1 MAKEDIVF
9 RWIIASVLCITMLP
23 CTTIVAATGGPDA
36 YGYKWNDGTP
46 YHWIEISTTGQE
58 VVFSGTN
65 VSSITPGFGIGS
77 PVVLGHPFTF
87 YGLTY
92 TQLVPAVNGYIS
104 TSPSDGG
111 LDASND
117 CPLPAVPSQGGGA
130 RIMPFHDALMLHSNS
145 AGLYYQYFDTSPHPY
160 ARCGVSVFTWK
171 DVAFTNAPTIP
182 IDFQALLFD
191 SGDILFNI
199 DSGGQVLGLSVTI
212 GLQNHN
218 ATTSITWNC
227 NQPGVISGDRS
238 IVFESPVSTNA
249 GLTNAIANVPSGGK
263 IWMQGADLEGP
274 VTYTINRPM
283 SLMAQIP
290 SLTNLPG
297 QSALTKDVR
306 FVVDGASV
314 LFADFFFRDTAG
326 DTIRV
331 INGGTVKLLDSTI
344 VGSQGNAIEA
354 TTSSRVSVVRSVI
367 EAPAPGSGDLIRLDH
382 STLRLVES
390 VLADSMASGIN
401 ITYETAV
408 PANPQLVL
416 LNSAVLRS
424 EEHGVTASRSRVQ
437 VRSSTISD
445 NLGIGLN
452 VFRTAALVLENSA
465 IVDNLEGI
473 VLTDTTTGVVTRT
486 ILARNMT
493 RDAQTPRDVVI
504 SNSVV
509 TSGGYNLLG
518 STNGSFSA
526 IGDVVAAEP
535 RLTPIGPYG
544 PMIGCRRVRGQIYC
558 HMLLAGSAAIE
569 GGGITN
575 APAGL
580 PLDVRGLPRVANGD
594 NTGAALLDIGPV
606 EAGTFISVNTLVD
619 ENNGIGV
626 GAGTS
631 LREAAASTNGTHVRF
646 TNTLN
651 GGVIALGSLMGL
663 GQGVFVD
670 ASMLTNGI
678 TLSGGRA
685 GPGFWHGVSFTGMT
699 AHVMQNFQV
708 TVLSS
713 CVMANNRSTADSP
726 VQGLLPDSGGAI
738 MNADLLHATD
748 CRFTGNRT
756 DPAVSAARGG
766 VINTEAVIA
775 AGQLESRATTILIG
789 CVFEKNQSLGGG
801 GAITLHPESRRLRV
815 DRCEFDGNFTDG
827 NGGAID
833 ISLNPQYL
841 SRAEIIRSTF
851 SENTAAN
858 NGGAIYSTSSGVG
871 GNALL
876 VRHSTLHG
884 NGAVIGR
891 GGGLQVGIAGA
902 RLDHVTITDNYAENG
917 GGGLWIGTNSH
928 ATVLNTILD
937 NNLVVTSNALAIG
950 NLGVANG
957 GVFTSAGYNMSHAYI
972 AELSHVADLNGAA
985 VDLGPLMNNG
995 GPTRTRSPLLS
1006 SDAID
1011 AGSTIIPGS
1020 DQRGF
1025 TGRVGARTDIGAVEA
1040 PQALIVTTASDEFN
1054 TPSGAALSLR
1064 EAIRDAQPY
1073 QWIRFNTVAMT
1084 TNVINLATG
1093 QNTQLAID
1101 KSLTV
1106 DASDTPRGITVS
1118 GPSAARCLNLADGTN
1133 AVALHGV
1140 SFRNGNAS
1148 LNGGAIRKGSGVSL
1162 YLTRSAIYYNQAAS
1176 GGGMLLLSG
1185 PAYLENVTLAG
1196 NIASVTGG
1204 AIFAQTGASL
1214 DLRHCTIFGNESD
1227 FGAAGVDLDS
1237 GATATLQY
1245 TVLAENILPSTLVSN
1260 LATET
1265 TGSVTS
1271 LGLNFFDDGP
1281 QAWQIA
1287 SDDYGNPLL
1296 GNISDGGGLAWVCPP
1311 LELSPLLDAGLPN
1324 LWSTVTTDAR
1334 GFPRIYG
1341 GKIDIGAMESG
1352 SYDLGGLDSDLDG
1365 MPDDWETLNNLNP
1378 NNNLDAGLDGDSD
1391 GINNLGEYISQTN
1404 PTNSASVLKITSLV
1418 RDQAG
1423 AFVDVTWR
1431 SVPFVN
1437 YSIVH
1442 AATPGTSLMF
1452 HASTSAGSIQ
1462 TSLTYR
1468 ITSPALVNTNQ
1479 LTIGIRVP

>member
-1 MAKEDIVF
+1 LFPFK
-9 RWIIASVLCITMLP
+9 IAD
-23 CTTIVAATGGPDA
+23 AATGGPDA
-36 YGYKWNDGTP
+36 YGYTWNDGTP

-65 VSSITPGFGIGS
+65 VSSITPTFGIGS

-87 YGLTY
+87 YGMTY
-92 TQLVPAVNGYIS
+92 TQLVPAANGYIS
-104 TSPSDGG
+104 SSPTDGG
-111 LDASND
+111 LDNSSD
-117 CPLPAVPSQGGGA
+117 CPLPAVPSHGGGA
-130 RIMPFHDALMLHSNS
+130 RIMPFHDALMLSSNS
-145 AGLYYQYFDTSPHPY
+145 SGLFYQYFDASPHPY

-171 DVAFTNAPTIP
+171 DVAFVGAPTLHF
-182 IDFQALLFD
+182 DFQALLFD

-199 DSGGQVLGLSVTI
+199 DNEGLILGTSVTI

-227 NQPGVISGDRS
+227 HTFGMINSERT
-238 IVFESPVSTNA
+238 IVFETPVSTNA
-249 GLTNAIANVPSGGK
+249 NLTNAILNVPAGGK
-263 IWMQGADLEGP
+263 IRMQGADLEGP

-297 QSALTKDVR
+297 QSALTRDVR

-314 LFADFFFRDTAG
+314 LFADFFFRDTSG

-331 INGGTVKLLDSTI
+331 INGGSVKLIDSTI

-354 TTSSRVSVVRSVI
+354 TASSRVAVVRSVI
-367 EAPAPGSGDLIRLDH
+367 EAPASGSSDLIRLDH
-382 STLRLVES
+382 ATLRLVES
-390 VLADSMASGIN
+390 VVADAQGNGIS
-401 ITYETAV
+401 IVHETALPV
-408 PANPQLVL
+408 NPQLVMI
-416 LNSAVLRS
+416 NSAVLRC
-424 EEHGVTASRSRVQ
+424 EVNGVTASGSRVQ

-445 NLGIGLN
+445 NLKIGLL
-452 VFRTAALVLENSA
+452 VYRDSALAMDQSS
-465 IVDNLEGI
+465 IVDNQLGLMLE
-473 VLTDTTTGVVTRT
+473 DSSTGVVTRS
-486 ILARNMT
+486 ILARNRAHDT
-493 RDAQTPRDVVI
+493 QIPTPVVVTNSTVI
-504 SNSVV
+504 SS
-509 TSGGYNLLG
+509 GYNLLDA
-518 STNGSFSA
+518 TNASFNS
-526 IGDVVAAEP
+526 IGDLMATDP
-535 RLTPIGPYG
+535 RLTPVGPYG
-544 PMIGCRRVRGQIYC
+544 PAIGCRRVRGQIYC
-558 HMLLAGSAAIE
+558 HLPLAGSAAIE
-569 GGGITN
+569 GGGFLS

-580 PLDVRGLPRVANGD
+580 PLDIRGLPRIANGD
-594 NTGAALLDIGPV
+594 NLGAALLDIGPV
-606 EAGTFISVNTLVD
+606 ETGPFVMVTTLVD

-646 TNTLN
+646 TNTLS
-651 GGVIALGSLMGL
+651 GGVINLGSSFGPNM
-663 GQGVFVD
+663 GVFID
-670 ASMLTNGI
+670 ASSLTNGI
-678 TLSGGRA
+678 TLSGARA

-699 AHVMQNFQV
+699 TQVIRNFQV

-713 CVMANNRSTADSP
+713 CMMNNNRSTADSP

-748 CRFTGNRT
+748 CRFVGNMT

-775 AGQLESRATTILIG
+775 AGQLETRATTILIG

-801 GAITLHPESRRLRV
+801 GALTLHPESRRLRV

-827 NGGAID
+827 HGGALD
-833 ISLNPQYL
+833 ISLNSVYL

-858 NGGAIYSTSSGVG
+858 NGGAIYSSSAEEPG
-871 GNALL
+871 GNPIFI
-876 VRHSTLHG
+876 RHSTLHA

-891 GGGLQVGIAGA
+891 GGGLWTGTVGA
-902 RLDHVTITDNYAENG
+902 RVDHATITDNYAENG
-917 GGGLWIGTNSH
+917 GGGLWINTNSH

-950 NLGVANG
+950 NLGVGAG
-957 GVFTSAGYNMSHAYI
+957 GAFTSGGYNMSHAYI
-972 AELSHVADLNGAA
+972 AELSHVADLNGAT
-985 VDLGPLMNNG
+985 VHLGPLMNNG
-995 GPTRTRSPLLS
+995 GSTRTRAPLLS

-1011 AGSTIIPGS
+1011 AGSPVIPGG

-1025 TGRVGARTDIGAVEA
+1025 AGRVGARTDIGAVEA
-1040 PQALIVTTASDEFN
+1040 PLALIVTTAADEFN

-1073 QWIRFNTVAMT
+1073 QWVRFNPAVMV
-1084 TNVINLATG
+1084 TNVINLAAG

-1106 DASDTPRGITVS
+1106 DASDTLRGITIS
-1118 GPSAARCLNLADGTN
+1118 GPTNARCLNLTDGPN
-1133 AVALHGV
+1133 AVALHGT

-1148 LNGGAIRKGSGVSL
+1148 LSGGAIRKGSDVSL
-1162 YLTRSAIYYNQAAS
+1162 YLTRSAIYNNQGAS
-1176 GGGMLLLSG
+1176 GGGLLLLSG

-1196 NIASVTGG
+1196 NFASVTGG
-1204 AIFAQTGASL
+1204 AIFAQSGAQL
-1214 DLRHCTIFGNESD
+1214 EMRHCTVFGNESEY
-1227 FGAAGVDLDS
+1227 GAAGVDLD
-1237 GATATLQY
+1237 GTATAKLQY
-1245 TVLAENILPSTLVSN
+1245 TVLAENVLPSTLVSN
-1260 LATET
+1260 LTAET

-1281 QAWQIA
+1281 HPWQVA
-1287 SDDYGNPLL
+1287 SDDNGNPLL
-1296 GNISDGGGLAWVCPP
+1296 GNLSEAGGLARVCPP

-1324 LWSTVTTDAR
+1324 IWSTVTTDAR
-1334 GFPRIYG
+1334 GFPRVYG

-1352 SYDLGGLDSDLDG
+1352 SFDFGGLDSDLDG

-1378 NNNLDAGLDGDSD
+1378 NSNSDAGLDGDID
-1391 GINNLGEYISQTN
+1391 GISNLGEYISQTS
-1404 PTNSASVLKITSLV
+1404 PTNAASVLKLVKLV
-1418 RDQAG
+1418 RDPAG
-1423 AFVDVTWR
+1423 AYLDVTWQ

-1442 AATPGTSLMF
+1442 AATPGTSLLV
-1452 HASTSAGSIQ
+1452 HATTTAGSTQ

-1468 ITSPALVNTNQ
+1468 VTSMALVNTNQ